1 MGNTMI
7 KNAENRLRTL
17 IINMTKNCNLSCS
30 FCSADPIMSDSSI
43 KQRSDLD
50 LVVQEILENKE
61 GKYLKYDRFA
71 ITGGEPFINLP
82 LLERIIEVILNYDE
96 NASILIN
103 TNGTYLTPSIIKYLN
118 GFPNIRLNISLDGLF
133 NSERDLFTSLLSNWR
148 NGYETLSAIKLAEN
162 IEINNV
168 LPLEKI
174 LSFEFAM
181 ELDLIQSYFPKAI
194 IKCSIDH
201 TTKNLNNFSID
212 DAWKFQRLIMRLEE
226 LGIRKRIIFTKF
238 NFQTGFSCD
247 GRYEHQLMWNGEFDN
262 ACTRPGIQGCG
273 RFYEQMKPG
282 MYDLMMRIVS
292 GVEEHKLLESPPDYP
307 NWNYRT
313 DIGYVG
319 KRWDHTAKFKHSN
332 FKYKNKAMEIAIK
345 EVN

>member
-1 MGNTMI
+1 MI
-7 KNAENRLRTL
+7 KNDENRQRTL
-17 IINMTKNCNLSCS
+17 IVNITKNCNLACS
-30 FCSADPIMSDSSI
+30 FCSADTIMSDSSI

-50 LVVQEILENKE
+50 LVVQEILENRE

-82 LLERIIEVILNYDE
+82 LLERIIEVILNHDE
-96 NASILIN
+96 FAPILIN
-103 TNGTYLTPSIIKYLN
+103 TNGTYLTPDIVRYLN
-118 GFPNIRLNISLDGLF
+118 EFPNISLNVSLDGLF

-148 NGYETLSAIKLAEN
+148 NGYETLSAIKFAEN
-162 IEINNV
+162 IQINNV
-168 LPLEKI
+168 LPLDKI

-181 ELDLIQSYFPKAI
+181 ELDLLQAYFPNATI
-194 IKCSIDH
+194 RCSLDH
-201 TTKNLNNFSID
+201 SSGNLNKFSID

-226 LGIRKRIIFTKF
+226 LGIRHRIVFSRF
-238 NFQTGFSCD
+238 SFWTGSSCD

-262 ACTRPGIQGCG
+262 TSCTRPGIQGCG
-273 RFYEQMKPG
+273 RFYEEMKPG

-292 GVEEHKLLESPPDYP
+292 GVDEHKLLESPSDYP